1 VDYPYRNNLW
11 VANELLQCLL
21 YDCLDFMTEKRLN
34 GVYIT
39 NSVST
44 ILFIIQSHRH
54 WQALSISKEGL
65 DVSGRNNK
73 ITTDNEAP
81 E

>member
-21 YDCLDFMTEKRLN
+21 YDCLDYMTEKRLN

-39 NSVST
+39 DSVSI

-54 WQALSISKEGL
+54 WQASLITKEEL
-65 DVSGRNNK
+65 NVSGRNNK
-73 ITTDNEAP
+73 IATDNGAP